1 MPPDIRWETL
11 SHLNS
16 GRICFWA
23 FGMLQILISSDPRT
37 ALPFC
42 VDFSIG
48 LFTAPQ
54 IFFPLERSVE
64 EKQIERKSEGIWD
77 GNQSSCNLGNDI
89 PSHLLHCFYRSP
101 NSRGGDYTWTWVQG
115 GQEHWCHLAIA
126 YPTWH
131 TNVGDRRLSSSCS
144 RPVHISRNW
153 HSPAAK

>member
-1 MPPDIRWETL
+1 MRDPQSSQLRKNLLL
-11 SHLNS
+11 SLWHAS
-16 GRICFWA
+16 DPHQFW
-23 FGMLQILISSDPRT
+23 SSDSTSFLCGFLHRAIHST
-37 ALPFC
+37 A
-42 VDFSIG
+42 D
-48 LFTAPQ
+48 
-54 IFFPLERSVE
+54 FFPLERSVE

-89 PSHLLHCFYRSP
+89 PSPLLHCFYRSP

-144 RPVHISRNW
+144 RPVHIFRNW